1 MPPFSR
7 RAALAGGLGLFA
19 AVGLAAC
26 GASGTGGAA
35 ESKVVLRW
43 VAEAGPTS
51 WDPVVSGSGAQ
62 FRMLALAHASLTE
75 IDEQGVAQPGLA
87 QSWKYNAKGDQ
98 ITFTLRPNLKF
109 TDGTPV
115 NGQAVKAYL
124 ERART
129 QENSALAGDLTSI
142 KSISVKG
149 ETDVTLHLTQTDYQ
163 IPLLLGQ
170 RVAQITSEQAAKNP
184 DAVNASPD
192 GAGPFKVTELVVGSH
207 AYFEKNPD
215 YWDAA
220 NIKIDRVELSFGI
233 DASTV
238 VSSLQTGVYD
248 FAALAPSQI
257 QAAKDAGLDVVYQP
271 GFNASN
277 ISINANKAPFND
289 PAVLLATRHAINRQ
303 EFVEKVTFSTGTTT
317 AQPFPSGYIAYDEAS
332 ADLWSYDVEKAKQI
346 LADAGY
352 TANDPR
358 LTVDF
363 VVSATSSSTANELVQ
378 AQLAAIGITA
388 NIKVDTNWTTPFFAK
403 DLVLSTYGTTGRES
417 PVQTLTAHF
426 GPKGPLNLSG
436 PYTSEKF
443 QAAVKVARE
452 TPLESPDYA
461 ENLKAAT
468 RAGVRDTPTIFTYR
482 QPNIF
487 VKTKAV
493 SDLPAVPGQLHWE
506 GVTVQP
512 ESE

>member
-19 AVGLAAC
+19 AAGLAAC
-26 GASGTGGAA
+26 GASSSSSGADGKA
-35 ESKVVLRW
+35 VLRW
-43 VAEAGPTS
+43 VMEAGPLS

-75 IDEQGVAQPGLA
+75 IDEKGVAQPGLA
-87 QSWKYNAKGDQ
+87 QSWKYNAGGDQ

-124 ERART
+124 ERAQT
-129 QENSALAGDLTSI
+129 QANSALVGDLTSI

-149 ETDVTLHLTQTDYQ
+149 DTDVTLHLTQTDYQ

-170 RVAQITSEQAAKNP
+170 RVAQITSEQAASNP
-184 DAVNASPD
+184 DAVNASPV
-192 GAGPFKVTELVVGSH
+192 GAGPFKVVELVAGSH

-215 YWDAA
+215 YWNAA

-233 DASTV
+233 DPSTV

-248 FAALAPSQI
+248 FASLVPSQI

-271 GFNASN
+271 GFNAAN
-277 ISINANKAPFND
+277 VSINANKAPFND
-289 PAVLLATRHAINRQ
+289 PAVLLAARHAINRQ
-303 EFVEKVTFSTGTTT
+303 EFVEKVTFNTGTATS
-317 AQPFPSGYIAYDEAS
+317 QPFPAGYIAYDDES
-332 ADLWSYDVEKAKQI
+332 ADPWPYDVAKAKKI

-352 TANDPR
+352 TAGDPR

-363 VVSATSSSTANELVQ
+363 VVSATSSASANELVQ
-378 AQLAAIGITA
+378 SQLAAIGITT

-436 PYTSEKF
+436 PYTSAKF

-468 RAGVRDTPTIFTYR
+468 RAGVLETPTIFTYS
-482 QPNIF
+482 QPNLF
-487 VKTKAV
+487 VKSKGI
-493 SDLPAVPGQLHWE
+493 SSLPAVPGQLHWE
-506 GVTVQP
+506 GVTVQ
-512 ESE
+512 SE